1 MARVIALLD
10 TNILIASAADGEAPA
25 DLSDFE
31 DLRVSTLSWVEL
43 AKGLHTTQDLQIFK
57 QRSARLAAL
66 RTTFGEGLPF
76 DDACA
81 DAYDRMLAHLSAQQ
95 IPVRPHMFDRM
106 LAATALAHGLTLV
119 SRDSDAFLG
128 VTDLIPVVRR

>member
-10 TNILIASAADGEAPA
+10 TDILIASRAEGEAPA
-25 DLSDFE
+25 DLSEFE

-43 AKGLHTTQDLQIFK
+43 AKGLHTTQDLQVFK

-66 RTTFGEGLPF
+66 RTTFGDGIPF
-76 DDACA
+76 DDDCA
-81 DAYDRMLAHLSAQQ
+81 DAYDRVLAHLSAQGV
-95 IPVRPHMFDRM
+95 PVRPHMSDRM

-128 VTDLIPVVRR
+128 LTDLITVVRR